1 MIKSALD
8 IKEVL
13 KNFLKYTDLKLSDEE
28 WNLLEELYRILSPVK
43 DVVNVICRRNADLLI
58 AEVVFQ
64 ELFDVLEKIG
74 TPLARKLLDNIKAE
88 IKKRWN
94 LKAVSLLKY
103 LNDPSELDKVP
114 STKSKKQAFERSNN
128 LGIDQTSNQ
137 ETNH

>member
-13 KNFLKYTDLKLSDEE
+13 KNFLKYTDLKLSNEE

-94 LKAVSLLKY
+94 LKAISLLKY

-114 STKSKKQAFERSNN
+114 STKSKKKLSQGMYK
-128 LGIDQTSNQ
+128 L
-137 ETNH
+137 

>member
-1 MIKSALD
+1 MYNFSIFGRLIKSALD

-74 TPLARKLLDNIKAE
+74 TPLARKLLDNIKTE

-94 LKAVSLLKY
+94 PKAVSLLKY

-114 STKSKKQAFERSNN
+114 STKSKKKLSQGMYK
-128 LGIDQTSNQ
+128 L
-137 ETNH
+137 

>member
-43 DVVNVICRRNADLLI
+43 DVVNVICRRNANLLI

-114 STKSKKQAFERSNN
+114 STKSKKKLSQGMYK
-128 LGIDQTSNQ
+128 L
-137 ETNH
+137 

>member
-64 ELFDVLEKIG
+64 ELFDVLKKIG

-114 STKSKKQAFERSNN
+114 STKSKKKLSQGMYK
-128 LGIDQTSNQ
+128 L
-137 ETNH
+137 

>member
-1 MIKSALD
+1 MIKRALD

-13 KNFLKYTDLKLSDEE
+13 KNFLKYTDLKLSDKE

-74 TPLARKLLDNIKAE
+74 TPLAKNYWIILKL
-88 IKKRWN
+88 R
-94 LKAVSLLKY
+94 LKNVGI
-103 LNDPSELDKVP
+103 P
-114 STKSKKQAFERSNN
+114 KQLAC
-128 LGIDQTSNQ
+128 
-137 ETNH
+137 

>member
-114 STKSKKQAFERSNN
+114 STKSKKKLSQGMYK
-128 LGIDQTSNQ
+128 L
-137 ETNH
+137 

>member
-43 DVVNVICRRNADLLI
+43 DVVNVNCRRNADLLI

-114 STKSKKQAFERSNN
+114 STKSKKKLSQGMYT
-128 LGIDQTSNQ
+128 L
-137 ETNH
+137 

>member
-1 MIKSALD
+1 M
-8 IKEVL
+8 
-13 KNFLKYTDLKLSDEE
+13 SDEE

-74 TPLARKLLDNIKAE
+74 TPLARKLLDNIKTE

-94 LKAVSLLKY
+94 PKAVSLQKY

-114 STKSKKQAFERSNN
+114 STKSKKKLSQGMYK
-128 LGIDQTSNQ
+128 L
-137 ETNH
+137 

>member
-43 DVVNVICRRNADLLI
+43 DVVNVICRKNADLLI

-114 STKSKKQAFERSNN
+114 STKSKKKLSQGMYK
-128 LGIDQTSNQ
+128 L
-137 ETNH
+137 

>member
-43 DVVNVICRRNADLLI
+43 DVVNVICRRNANLLI

-94 LKAVSLLKY
+94 LKAISLLKY

-114 STKSKKQAFERSNN
+114 STKSKKKLSQGMYK
-128 LGIDQTSNQ
+128 L
-137 ETNH
+137 

>member
-1 MIKSALD
+1 M
-8 IKEVL
+8 
-13 KNFLKYTDLKLSDEE
+13 SDEE

-114 STKSKKQAFERSNN
+114 STKSKKKLSQGMYT
-128 LGIDQTSNQ
+128 L
-137 ETNH
+137 

>member
-94 LKAVSLLKY
+94 LKAISLLKY

-114 STKSKKQAFERSNN
+114 STKSKKKLSQGMYK
-128 LGIDQTSNQ
+128 L
-137 ETNH
+137 